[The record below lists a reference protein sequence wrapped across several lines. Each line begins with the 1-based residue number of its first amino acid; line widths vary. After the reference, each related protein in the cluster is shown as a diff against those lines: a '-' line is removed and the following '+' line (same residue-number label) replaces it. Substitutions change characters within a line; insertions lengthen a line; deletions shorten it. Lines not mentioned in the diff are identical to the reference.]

1 MSVVSSFISST
12 RGKVILATVAAL
24 HMTIY
29 FAKPSLFKG
38 ESSSKKEESAPPRY
52 LPEK

>member
-1 MSVVSSFISST
+1 MSVSSFISST

-38 ESSSKKEESAPPRY
+38 ESVTKSEAAPPRY